1 MTSPCRAR
9 WEPLAPFKDRLTV
22 FSGLAHSKAVG
33 PGGHG
38 KSCPAFLTGTT
49 PRPTEGSDLFCGV
62 SMDQVVAKHFAEQT
76 LLPSMEL
83 GIDAPSLLGSCDIN
97 YSCTYTNTLSWVSAT
112 QALPVTV
119 NPRDVFERLFGDGDA
134 LDAAGRRAQAERRA
148 SILDFVREDAARLDG
163 ALGSNDRR
171 KMDEYLTSVRD
182 VERRVQKAAQYDG
195 SAAVGMVRPAGIPDV
210 FADHV
215 HMMLD
220 LQVLALQADLTRVST
235 FMIGRELSNRTY
247 PEVGVS
253 DSHHML
259 SHHGGDAG
267 KIERISRINQLFMQ
281 HFAYYLAKM
290 AATPDGAGSLLDS
303 TIGAHRRGLR
313 RTQRSRQPRPAHH
326 RRGWRGCRRIAM
338 SWCRS

>member
-1 MTSPCRAR
+1 
-9 WEPLAPFKDRLTV
+9 
-22 FSGLAHSKAVG
+22 
-33 PGGHG
+33 
-38 KSCPAFLTGTT
+38 
-49 PRPTEGSDLFCGV
+49 
-62 SMDQVVAKHFAEQT
+62 MDQVLAKHFTDQT

-97 YSCTYTNTLSWVSAT
+97 YSCTYTNTLSWVSPT

-134 LDAAGRRAQAERRA
+134 LDPASRRAQAEQRA
-148 SILDFVREDAARLDG
+148 SILDFVRDDATRLDA

-171 KMDEYLTSVRD
+171 KMDQYLTSVRD

-195 SAAVGMVRPAGIPDV
+195 SAAIGMVRPRRHPRCVRRPCAHDAGP
-210 FADHV
+210 AGAGH
-215 HMMLD
+215 
-220 LQVLALQADLTRVST
+220 AGDLTRVST

-259 SHHGGDAG
+259 SHHGGDTG

-290 AATPDGAGSLLDS
+290 VATPDGSGSLLDS
-303 TIGAHRRGLR
+303 TMVMIGAAFGEPNDHDALDLPILVAGGGLR
-313 RTQRSRQPRPAHH
+313 GNRHVVVPKLTPMSNLMLAMMQRLGVEQDQFGDSTAPLAELA
-326 RRGWRGCRRIAM
+326 G
-338 SWCRS
+338 